1 MQILVRKARAQ
12 LIRRRFAETADLTD
26 AVYASLVDYLESVG
40 VIQNR
45 PFNDDP
51 VRRYP

>member
-1 MQILVRKARAQ
+1 MRKAGAQ

-45 PFNDDP
+45 PFDERLS
-51 VRRYP
+51 RRYP